1 MATPQELMRMFPQFA
16 AGDLKFTENN
26 MPIGEGSNERMSA
39 LPTLGTLGNVRN
51 YYPEWDEL
59 NPNNYLFT
67 QLDPNNM
74 ELMVKTAA
82 KEGTVVPYSLQ
93 NGQWTPNYNAARQQE
108 YDTGRTFQNRAL
120 LSIVGGALGSAFL
133 GPAASAGQ
141 AAGGGGLSGIDALI
155 AAGEGIVPIASSA
168 TPTALGSAGNAALG
182 SGIGLSG
189 GSSMLTVGNMMSAGK
204 DILGG
209 LSSINSL
216 LGQGTTTGNQS
227 TSSSG
232 TRTSQTE
239 LTPEAIMR
247 IVQMAMENPNTG
259 LQSIL
264 NPAAGAGTFGGSNQ
278 ALLTSELLTRVAGEA
293 ALRGAKTTETAD
305 TTGTTSSQTKNRS
318 PVGNALRSIG
328 RIFGF

>member
-16 AGDLKFTENN
+16 AGDITFADAFDHVGDMAVSGTQPGRLA
-26 MPIGEGSNERMSA
+26 GRGSLS
-39 LPTLGTLGNVRN
+39 NVGN
-51 YYPEWDEL
+51 YYQGLTDL
-59 NPNNYLFT
+59 NPSNYFFS
-67 QLDPNNM
+67 QADPGGNYSPNQM
-74 ELMVKTAA
+74 NLMIKTGK

-93 NGQWTPNYNAARQQE
+93 NGQWLPDYNAAKTQVW
-108 YDTGRTFQNRAL
+108 DTGNSFQNMGLAL
-120 LSIVGGALGSAFL
+120 VAGGALGSAFL
-133 GPAASAGQ
+133 GPGASAGTAVTEASAG
-141 AAGGGGLSGIDALI
+141 AAGGFTGFLGEGVASGIPAWD
-155 AAGEGIVPIASSA
+155 
-168 TPTALGSAGNAALG
+168 AALK
-182 SGIGLSG
+182 G
-189 GSSMLTVGNMMSAGK
+189 GSSMLTVGNMMRAGK

-209 LSSINSL
+209 LNSINSL
-216 LGQGTTTGNQS
+216 LGQGTTTGSQS

-247 IVQMAMENPNTG
+247 IVQMAMENPSTG

-293 ALRGAKTTETAD
+293 ALKGAKTTETAE

-318 PVGNALRSIG
+318 PIGNALRSIG